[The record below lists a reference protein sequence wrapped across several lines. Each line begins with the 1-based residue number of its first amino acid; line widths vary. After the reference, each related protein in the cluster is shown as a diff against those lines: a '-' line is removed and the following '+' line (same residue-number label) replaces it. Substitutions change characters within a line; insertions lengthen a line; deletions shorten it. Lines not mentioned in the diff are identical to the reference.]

1 MIWAGPDGERVATM
15 RSVRA
20 ILRKLVIAGVIL
32 SGALMPSA
40 ASAVTLDEITG
51 LARAGVTD
59 AIILA
64 LIDRDKTVFAIESAE
79 ILKLQRD
86 GLSEAVI
93 LALLKSGRD
102 EGDQAARAD
111 AASNAAW
118 IMASMPT
125 EPLLVFVGHGPDTP
139 NVAHPD
145 GFYSGPPAYFPSFGA
160 GYAPSFSSA
169 YAPSFAAS
177 RRSSGP
183 RSSGASRFDTP
194 RQMCVAQVNSARSTR
209 PLSYVTV
216 CPEVMQPRRPR

>member
-1 MIWAGPDGERVATM
+1 MGMIWGCPGGERVAAVRSM
-15 RSVRA
+15 RA
-20 ILRKLVIAGVIL
+20 NFGKLVLAGVIL
-32 SGALMPSA
+32 FGALWPST
-40 ASAVTLDEITG
+40 ASAVTVDEVIG

-64 LIDRDKTVFAIESAE
+64 LIDRDKTVFAIESE
-79 ILKLQRD
+79 QIVKLQRE

-93 LALLKSGRD
+93 LALLKSGRE

-125 EPLLVFVGHGPDTP
+125 EPLLVITGHGPDRP

-145 GFYSGPPAYFPSFGA
+145 GFYSGPPAYFPSFSA
-160 GYAPSFSSA
+160 AYAPSFS
-169 YAPSFAAS
+169 AS
-177 RRSSGP
+177 RRYYGS
-183 RSSGASRFDTP
+183 RSLGTSRIDMS
-194 RQMCVAQVNSARSTR
+194 RQMCVAQLSTARSTR

-216 CPEVMQPRRPR
+216 CPEVMQPRRLR

>member
-1 MIWAGPDGERVATM
+1 MIWAAPGGEHVAAKRTM
-15 RSVRA
+15 RGM
-20 ILRKLVIAGVIL
+20 LRGLVIVGVIL
-32 SGALMPSA
+32 SGTLMPSA
-40 ASAVTLDEITG
+40 ASAVTLDEITA

-111 AASNAAW
+111 AAANAAW

-125 EPLLVFVGHGPDTP
+125 EPLLVFVGHGPDRP

-145 GFYSGPPAYFPSFGA
+145 GFYSGPPAYFPSFSA
-160 GYAPSFSSA
+160 GYAPSFNSA
-169 YAPSFAAS
+169 YAPSFGAS

-183 RSSGASRFDTP
+183 RSSRLDTP
-194 RQMCVAQVNSARSTR
+194 RQMCVAQVNTARSTK

-216 CPEVMQPRRPR
+216 CPEVMQPRRLR